1 MRAWLGALALMASVW
16 GGAAEARDRAIHVDL
31 AGPSKPRDRM
41 ADLSIGSDYPGT
53 LYRQDSLAQL
63 ATVQKELRFRYIRF
77 HAIFHDVLG
86 TYTEADGKPVY
97 DWTKIDALYDELLK
111 LGLKPFVELGFT
123 PWAMRTSDQTIFWW
137 KGNTSH
143 PQPAKW
149 DALVDAFIRH
159 EIEKRGIDEV
169 RSWYFEVW
177 NEPNLDG
184 FWEKADK
191 AAYFD
196 LYARTARILKSVDS
210 QLRVGGPATAGAAW
224 VPDFLAFAA
233 ENKLPVDFVATHTYG
248 VKGGF
253 LDANGKDDN
262 KLDLSP
268 DSITGDIFRV
278 RKEIE
283 ASAYPGIPLYFT
295 EWSTSYS
302 PRDSVHDSYL
312 SAAFILDKLRKVEG
326 LVQGMSYWTFSD
338 LFEEPGPP
346 TAPFEGG
353 FGLMNPQ
360 GIRKPAWFAYKYL
373 NGLGDTEFATGDAQ
387 SIATVKDGTVQ
398 LLAWHYAPPNQQVSN
413 RSYYTKVL
421 PVAEAAALAVN
432 FTGLAPGEYKVAI
445 RRTGFRSN
453 DAYTGFIELG
463 SPQVLRDDQ
472 VSLLAQ
478 MTADRPNTQTLTV
491 TRNGRGQLTIPM
503 RAYDVVMVELVKS

>member
-16 GGAAEARDRAIHVDL
+16 GGAAEARDRAIRVDL

-53 LYRQDSLAQL
+53 LYRQDSLTQL

-123 PWAMRTSDQTIFWW
+123 PWAMATSDNSIFYW

-149 DALVDAFIRH
+149 DALVDAFVRH

-177 NEPNLDG
+177 NEPNLEG

-196 LYARTARILKSVDS
+196 LYARTARILKAIDPG
-210 QLRVGGPATAGAAW
+210 LRVGGPATAGAAW

-233 ENKLPVDFVATHTYG
+233 ANKLPVDFVATHTYG

-268 DSITGDIFRV
+268 DSITGDIVRV

-373 NGLGDTEFATGDAQ
+373 NSLGDTEFATGDAQ
-387 SIATVKDGTVQ
+387 SIAAAKGGTVQ
-398 LLAWHYAPPNQQVSN
+398 LLAWHYAPPDQKVSN

-421 PVAEAAALAVN
+421 PVAEAPQLAIN
-432 FTGLAPGEYKVAI
+432 FTGLAPGDYKVAI

-472 VSLLAQ
+472 VSLLNQ
-478 MTADRPNTQTLTV
+478 MTTDRPNVQTLTV

-503 RAYDVVMVELVKS
+503 RAYDVVMVELVKG